1 MELNDITYGNPTKN
15 QLDFI
20 KNKSLVDDIFDSLL
34 NLDMPKNDSELV
46 KKELNEIVNNLN
58 ILGQPK
64 NEDFLKTYMAYD
76 RNLIQ
81 SLKGIF
87 LEEGIE
93 IKELVTQI
101 VLDIQSLIYKIKFY
115 YQRPRPF
122 QLAEYYKLKLFPYK
136 SFTAHTP
143 SFPSGHTIQ
152 AIVIL
157 TVIGNKYPNKFDLC
171 MELIKDIA
179 LSRVYLGVHY
189 PSDNDASEII
199 ADVILKHPNFTKKYG
214 I

>member
-1 MELNDITYGNPTKN
+1 MELNDITYGNPTKA

-20 KNKSLVDDIFDSLL
+20 KNKSIVDDIFDSLL

-58 ILGQPK
+58 ILSQPK

-76 RNLIQ
+76 RNLTQ
-81 SLKGIF
+81 SLNVIF
-87 LEEGIE
+87 LEEGIDV
-93 IKELVTQI
+93 KDLVKQI
-101 VLDIQSLIYKIKFY
+101 VLDTESLIYKIKFY

-157 TVIGNKYPNKFDLC
+157 TVIGNKYPNKFNFC
-171 MELIKDIA
+171 MELIEDIA

-189 PSDNDASEII
+189 PSDNDASKII
-199 ADVILKHPNFTKKYG
+199 ADEILKHPNFTKKYA